1 MAIVQFDDSIAMND
15 ATPVDNLFISE
26 YMLRAPGDYVK
37 AYLYALM
44 LCHHPRERQSMEAL
58 AKDLDMNSEELEKAF
73 RYWIREGLV
82 RQTGDNPVCYAV
94 LTASQVAFNRAMNP
108 GEQVYNRRFTEEVQ
122 RVLGKQVLS
131 FQDLQ
136 KIYDW
141 VDVLD
146 LPEEVVIMLLQN
158 ERKASKGRVSI
169 SIADSRAKEWA
180 KAGVRTV
187 EDVEKMIILGKERER
202 ELQKLLTRLG
212 QRRLPSLD
220 EKELYRKWL
229 DDWGFTP
236 EAVQEACRETTKGTP
251 TMAYLDGILMRQHQM
266 GWHDVKAM
274 KQGMSEQRT
283 VRELAKQVLQG
294 LGRAGSVPSDDD
306 IGYVIEW
313 QEKGYEDAFVL
324 YAVRAV
330 HRRLNH
336 AGLDEVD
343 NQLSRWVEKG
353 LGSAAAVQQEAERTR
368 ERNQFLRQV
377 FEKASVDK
385 QRPSEND
392 RNTLSRWE
400 NEYGMSRDLI
410 LLAAEYASGRP
421 SPMDAMNIILKEWAA
436 KGIHNA
442 DAARAEHN
450 QHVQAQNQTQKPQ
463 TKAAHEEFVRH
474 TDEEW
479 DRASLAAVV
488 DLDGED

>member
-1 MAIVQFDDSIAMND
+1 
-15 ATPVDNLFISE
+15 
-26 YMLRAPGDYVK
+26 
-37 AYLYALM
+37 
-44 LCHHPRERQSMEAL
+44 
-58 AKDLDMNSEELEKAF
+58 
-73 RYWIREGLV
+73 
-82 RQTGDNPVCYAV
+82 
-94 LTASQVAFNRAMNP
+94 
-108 GEQVYNRRFTEEVQ
+108 
-122 RVLGKQVLS
+122 
-131 FQDLQ
+131 
-136 KIYDW
+136 
-141 VDVLD
+141 
-146 LPEEVVIMLLQN
+146 
-158 ERKASKGRVSI
+158 
-169 SIADSRAKEWA
+169 
-180 KAGVRTV
+180 
-187 EDVEKMIILGKERER
+187 
-202 ELQKLLTRLG
+202 
-212 QRRLPSLD
+212 
-220 EKELYRKWL
+220 
-229 DDWGFTP
+229 
-236 EAVQEACRETTKGTP
+236 
-251 TMAYLDGILMRQHQM
+251 
-266 GWHDVKAM
+266 
-274 KQGMSEQRT
+274 
-283 VRELAKQVLQG
+283 
-294 LGRAGSVPSDDD
+294 
-306 IGYVIEW
+306 
-313 QEKGYEDAFVL
+313 L

-421 SPMDAMNIILKEWAA
+421 SPMDAMNIILKDWAA